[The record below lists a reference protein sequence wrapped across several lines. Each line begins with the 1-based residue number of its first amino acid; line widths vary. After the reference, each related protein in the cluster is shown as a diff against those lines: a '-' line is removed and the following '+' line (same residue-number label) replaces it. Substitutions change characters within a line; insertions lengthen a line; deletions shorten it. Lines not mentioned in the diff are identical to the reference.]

1 MKNLKF
7 EHNPKCYSDYAKWYD
22 GAMDENHFSLLK
34 DFGGCFVYNK
44 DFKDKRITNSF
55 INSLCRQL
63 KEEEYIYNA
72 YLSCNE
78 NETIEVYLSYK
89 GFSYFDN
96 KRTKMFWR
104 LFPIIISLIALI
116 KSFQQE
122 LVLLIQLIMKSTK

>member
-1 MKNLKF
+1 MLLNKTAEKVLKCIIKKSKG
-7 EHNPKCYSDYAKWYD
+7 NPEQSVHISW
-22 GAMDENHFSLLK
+22 N
-34 DFGGCFVYNK
+34 

-78 NETIEVYLSYK
+78 NETIEVYLSHK

>member
-1 MKNLKF
+1 MLLNKTAEKVLKCIIKKSKG
-7 EHNPKCYSDYAKWYD
+7 NPEQSVHISW
-22 GAMDENHFSLLK
+22 
-34 DFGGCFVYNK
+34 K